1 MKEIKAKI
9 KRIKPLIKIRK
20 NKVDKASF
28 ELLQISTDKDRLQ
41 KELHNLQMQY
51 LEYVQKL
58 NKERQSSD
66 RKNLILL
73 EQNVD
78 YLKQKW
84 IQTLYRLKNLEK
96 REQEQMEILLQS
108 KKDLNVIEKLQEKY
122 QQQVA
127 INIATE
133 EQKTID
139 QIAIRRFMD
148 DEHNQ

>member
-1 MKEIKAKI
+1 MKELKAKI

-28 ELLQISTDKDRLQ
+28 ELLQIKIDKDRVQ
-41 KELHNLQMQY
+41 KELYNLQMQY

-58 NKERQSSD
+58 NEERQSAD
-66 RKNLILL
+66 RANLILL

-96 REQEQMEILLQS
+96 KEQQQMEILLQS

-127 INIATE
+127 INIAAE
-133 EQKTID
+133 EQKAID
-139 QIAIRRFMD
+139 QIAIRRFVD
-148 DEHNQ
+148 DEHN